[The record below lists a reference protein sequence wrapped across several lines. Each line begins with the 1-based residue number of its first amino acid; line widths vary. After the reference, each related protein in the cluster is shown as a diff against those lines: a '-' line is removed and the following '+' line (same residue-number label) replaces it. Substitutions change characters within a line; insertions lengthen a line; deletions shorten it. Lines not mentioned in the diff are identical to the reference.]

1 MGGIVETIVN
11 VVTSFIGWLIP
22 IPDIP
27 EFDTPEEERGVL
39 INKQS
44 NNAPIPVVYGR
55 RQVGITRVF
64 VESSGTDNQYLYM
77 AGVLCEGEIEEVE
90 QIFIDDKQVIFDG
103 ALDHGVVREVAG
115 GDANFYKDSSH
126 IQVQAFNGTD
136 TQVASSILTNSTNW
150 TSNHKLSGVAYL
162 AFRFKW
168 NQDIFSS
175 IPQVRVTLKGK
186 KVYDPRDTTTKW
198 TPNSALVLLDYLRNS
213 RYGKGLPDSAFE
225 SDFASFKT
233 SATDADTLIQP
244 RTTTITQVAGLTQEL
259 FKGYYGDVPPFFTNK
274 SPISSTTETSISGV
288 KTDPYN
294 SRRYYGYFTAPSSAS
309 FDFQTD
315 SDDSSR
321 VHIGD
326 ASQTVDN
333 LFKEV
338 ENSSPSKLVVNNSG
352 WHGNQTATGSK
363 TLVSGSVYPI
373 IIYYG
378 NAPSDSNLTFRWRV
392 SGGSYSENLSS
403 NFTNGRDVS
412 DVIPKIIKFESNAVI
427 DTNQKVIDN
436 VKKLLNPMRSLF
448 TYNNGVYKL
457 KIEGTGSAVKTIT
470 SDHVVG
476 GAKVLGER
484 KNNKYNRVIG
494 TYVNPYKNWQ
504 NDTVSFP
511 PADDSNVVTEFKHAT
526 MLSADNDTVLEGN
539 FEFPNVTNT
548 YNAEALCE
556 VILRRSRNQLQI
568 QLTLT
573 SEFLE
578 LEIGDIVAITY
589 ASGGFNAK
597 PFRVLGIE
605 INEDLTVNVQLF
617 EHQDNFY
624 DFNTKN
630 PIATIPDTTLPNI
643 NSVQAPA
650 ISITDELFELFDGSV
665 VSKLIV
671 NITSTDAFVDQFEV
685 EYKESTSSD
694 YRLMRR
700 GTNKIVEKY
709 PVKEGTIYDVRVRA
723 INSIGIK
730 STYTTSQHEVNSAFT
745 PPDDVQNY
753 SIDVVGDKLYHSFDA
768 VTNLD
773 LDFYEIRFTSNTSE
787 TAYANTTVLVPRI
800 GRPATSVT
808 TPFVGTGKYFIKAVD
823 KFGIRST
830 NFASQ
835 VISAQVFAEKIEAVQ
850 TLTEHSAFT
859 GTKSNVVAVDSNLQL
874 DTSINFDSHTGN
886 FDDGLGFFDGGSG
899 AIASSGTYDFANA
912 FDFNSVLKFNVL
924 LDSFIVN
931 NINFVNNFDS
941 ASGLFDIRQG
951 LFDGG
956 SNASVDTNA
965 ILQISTSQDASTY
978 TSYQDFKAGDY
989 VARAV
994 KFRLKLTSN
1003 NTQESPQVSQL
1014 ALKLSLPIRTEKG
1027 SNVSSGTDT
1036 AGKTITFGS
1045 EYYQTPSLTV
1055 IGQNMATGD
1064 FFTITSK
1071 GTASFV
1077 VEFFNSSG
1085 STVDRTFDYQAI
1097 GIGQKQ

>member
-1 MGGIVETIVN
+1 MGGIVDAVVN
-11 VVTSFIGWLIP
+11 VVSSFIGWLIP

-27 EFDTPEEERGVL
+27 DFDTPEEERGVL

-64 VESSGTDNQYLYM
+64 VESSGTDNEYLYM
-77 AGVLCEGEIEEVE
+77 AGVVCEGEIEEIE
-90 QIFIDDKQVIFDG
+90 QIFIDDKRVIFDG
-103 ALDHGVVREVAG
+103 DLDHGVVREVSG
-115 GDANFYKDSSH
+115 GDANFYKDDASY
-126 IQVQAFNGTD
+126 IQIQAFNGTD
-136 TQVASSILTNSTNW
+136 DQVASSILTNSTNW
-150 TSNHKLSGVAYL
+150 TSNHRLRGVCYV

-168 NQDIFSS
+168 NQDLFSS
-175 IPQVRVTLKGK
+175 IPQVKVTLKGK

-233 SATDADTLIQP
+233 SATESDILIQP
-244 RTTTITQVAGLTQEL
+244 RTTSVTEVAGLFSESYT
-259 FKGYYGDVPPFFTNK
+259 GYYSDNPSFFLNK
-274 SPISSTTETSISGV
+274 SPTSSSTVTSISSV
-288 KTDPYN
+288 TTNPYN
-294 SRRYYGYFTAPSSAS
+294 SRRYFGYFTAPSSAS
-309 FDFQTD
+309 FDFQTS
-315 SDDSSR
+315 SDDSS
-321 VHIGD
+321 VVYIGD

-338 ENSSPSKLVVNNSG
+338 ENNRDAKLVVNNRG
-352 WHGNQTATGSK
+352 WHGNQTQSGSK

-378 NAPSDSNLTFRWRV
+378 NAPSDSNLTFQWRV
-392 SGGSYSENLSS
+392 SGGSYGTSLSS
-403 NFTNGRDVS
+403 NFSNGKDIT
-412 DVIPKIIKFESNAVI
+412 DIIPQIIKFESNAVI

-494 TYVNPYKNWQ
+494 TYVNPFKNWQ

-511 PADDSNVVTEFKHAT
+511 PADDTNVVTEFKHAT
-526 MLSADNDTVLEGN
+526 MLADDNGTLLEGN
-539 FEFPNVTNT
+539 FQFPNVTNT

-589 ASGGFNAK
+589 PSGGFDAK

-624 DFNTKN
+624 DFNEKN
-630 PIATIPDTTLPNI
+630 PIPTIADTILPNI

-650 ISITDELFELFDGSV
+650 ISISDELFELFDGSV

-685 EYKESTSSD
+685 EYKESTSSN

-700 GTNKIVEKY
+700 GTNTIVEKY
-709 PVKEGTIYDVRVRA
+709 PVKEGVIYDIRCRA

-730 STYTTSQHEVNSAFT
+730 STYTTSQHEVDSAFE
-745 PPDDVQNY
+745 PPQDVQNY
-753 SIDVVGDKLYHSFDA
+753 SIDVVGDKLHHTFDP
-768 VTNLD
+768 VPDLD
-773 LDFYEIRFTSNTSE
+773 LDFYEIRYSSDTTKTN
-787 TAYANTTVLVPRI
+787 YADTVVLVPRI
-800 GRPATSVT
+800 GRPATSIVT
-808 TPFVGTGKYFIKAVD
+808 PYVSKGKFFIKAVD

-830 NFASQ
+830 NYASQ
-835 VISAQVFAEKIEAVQ
+835 SIATQVLEERIETVQ
-850 TLTEHSAFT
+850 TLTEDPTFT
-859 GTKSNVVAVDSNLQL
+859 GTKSNTVVVDSKLRL
-874 DTSINFDSHTGN
+874 DTALFDSVSGN
-886 FDDGLGFFDGGSG
+886 FDDGLGFFDGGS
-899 AIASSGTYDFANA
+899 ATIVSSGTYDFNNS

-924 LDSFIVN
+924 ITDFVVN
-931 NINFVNNFDS
+931 NTNFVDNFDS
-941 ASGLFDIRQG
+941 ASGFFDSREG

-956 SNASVDTNA
+956 ENASVDTNA
-965 ILQISTSQDASTY
+965 ILQISTSQDAVTY
-978 TSYQDFKAGDY
+978 TSYQDFKSGDY

-994 KFRLKLTSN
+994 KFRVKLTST
-1003 NTQESPQVSQL
+1003 NTQETAEVSDL
-1014 ALKLSLPIRTEKG
+1014 ALKLSLPTRIEKG

-1036 AGKTITFGS
+1036 AGKTITFSS

-1055 IGQNMATGD
+1055 IGQDMATGD

>member
-1 MGGIVETIVN
+1 MGGIVEAVVN
-11 VVTSFIGWLIP
+11 VVSSFIGWLIP
-22 IPDIP
+22 TPDIP
-27 EFDTPEEERGVL
+27 DFDTPEEERGVL

-64 VESSGTDNQYLYM
+64 LESSGSDNKYLYM
-77 AGVLCEGEIEEVE
+77 AGVISEGEIEEIE
-90 QIFIDDKQVIFDG
+90 QIFIDDKRVIFDG
-103 ALDHGVVREVAG
+103 DLDHGVVREVSD
-115 GDANFYKDSSH
+115 GDSNFYKSKSY
-126 IQVQAFNGTD
+126 IQAQAFYGTD
-136 TQVASSILTNSTNW
+136 DQVASSILTNSTNW
-150 TSNHKLSGVAYL
+150 TSNHRLRGVCYI
-162 AFRFKW
+162 AFRFEW

-175 IPQVRVTLKGK
+175 IPQIRVTLEGK
-186 KVYDPRDTTTKW
+186 KVYDPRDDTTKY

-233 SATDADTLIQP
+233 SANVCDEQITP
-244 RTTTITQVAGLTQEL
+244 RTETVTGLSG
-259 FKGYYGDVPPFFTNK
+259 FKRQDFNGYYNDNPRFFINKFPTSETN
-274 SPISSTTETSISGV
+274 ITSISGI
-288 KTDPYN
+288 TSSPYT
-294 SRRYYGYFTAPSSAS
+294 SDRYFGYINPTSTTTYEFRT
-309 FDFQTD
+309 T
-315 SDDSSR
+315 SDDASH
-321 VHIGD
+321 VYIGD
-326 ASQTVDN
+326 DGQTVDS

-338 ENSSPSKLVVNNSG
+338 EANRGSNLVVNNGGVHANRS
-352 WHGNQTATGSK
+352 ASGSK
-363 TLVSGSVYPI
+363 SLTSGGQYPV

-378 NAPSDSNLTFRWRV
+378 NAPTNTGMVFEWRE
-392 SGGSYSENLSS
+392 SGGSYSTDLSGI
-403 NFTNGRDVS
+403 FTNGEYVTDV
-412 DVIPKIIKFESNAVI
+412 VPAIIKFESNAVV

-494 TYVNPYKNWQ
+494 TYVNPFKNWQ

-511 PADDSNVVTEFKHAT
+511 PADDTNVESEFKHAT
-526 MLSADNDTVLEGN
+526 MLADDNNTLLEGN

-589 ASGGFNAK
+589 PSGGFDAK

-624 DFNTKN
+624 DFNEKN
-630 PIATIPDTTLPNI
+630 PIPTIPDTTLPNI

-650 ISITDELFELFDGSV
+650 ISISDELFELFDGSV

-685 EYKESTSSD
+685 EYKESTSSN

-700 GTNKIVEKY
+700 GTNTIVEKY

-730 STYTTSQHEVNSAFT
+730 STYTTSQHEVDSAFE
-745 PPDDVQNY
+745 PPQDVQNY
-753 SIDVVGDKLYHSFDA
+753 SIDVVGDKLHHTFDP
-768 VTNLD
+768 VPDLD
-773 LDFYEIRFTSNTSE
+773 LDFYEIRYTSDTTE
-787 TAYANTTVLVPRI
+787 TAYANTVVLVPRI
-800 GRPATSVT
+800 GRPATSIVT
-808 TPFVGTGKYFIKAVD
+808 PYVAKGKFFIKAVD

-830 NFASQ
+830 NYASQ
-835 VISAQVFAEKIEAVQ
+835 SIATQVLGERIETVQ
-850 TLTEHSAFT
+850 TLTENPTFT
-859 GTKSNVVAVDSNLQL
+859 GTKSNVSVVDSTLQL
-874 DTSINFDSHTGN
+874 DTALFDSISGD
-886 FDDGLGFFDGGSG
+886 FDDALGFFDGGSG
-899 AIASSGTYDFANA
+899 TIVSSGTYDFNNT
-912 FDFNSVLKFNVL
+912 FDFNSILKFNVL
-924 LDSFIVN
+924 IDALVVN
-931 NINFVNNFDS
+931 NINFIDNFDS
-941 ASGLFDIRQG
+941 AQGLFDSREG

-956 SNASVDTNA
+956 ENASIDTNA
-965 ILQISTSQDASTY
+965 ILQISTSQNAVDY
-978 TSYQDFKAGDY
+978 TSYQDFKAVDY

-994 KFRLKLTSN
+994 KFRLKLTSS
-1003 NTQESPQVSQL
+1003 NTQESPQVTQL
-1014 ALKLSLPIRTEKG
+1014 ALKLSLPTRIEKG

-1064 FFTITSK
+1064 FFTINSKSTS
-1071 GTASFV
+1071 AFN

>member
-1 MGGIVETIVN
+1 MGGLIDAIVS
-11 VVTSFIGWLIP
+11 VVSGFIGWLIP

-27 EFDTPEEERGVL
+27 DFDTPEEEQGVL

-44 NNAPIPVVYGR
+44 NNAQIPIVYGR

-64 VESSGTDNQYLYM
+64 LESSGTDNEYLYM

-103 ALDHGVVREVAG
+103 DLDHGVVREVSG

-150 TSNHKLSGVAYL
+150 TSDHKLSGVSYV

-186 KVYDPRDTTTKW
+186 KIYDPRDASTSW
-198 TPNSALVLLDYLRNS
+198 TPNSALVLLDYLRNN

-233 SATDADTLIQP
+233 AATDSDTVIQP
-244 RTTTITQVAGLTQEL
+244 RTEVFSSVAGFKQQL
-259 FKGYYGDVPPFFTNK
+259 FNGYYSDNTNWFVNK
-274 SPISSTTETSISGV
+274 SPKSSSQVTSISGV
-288 KTDPYN
+288 STSPYH

-309 FDFQTD
+309 FNFQTD

-321 VHIGD
+321 VYIGD

-338 ENSSPSKLVVNNSG
+338 EGNRGSKLVVNNSG
-352 WHGNQTATGSK
+352 WHGNQGATGSK
-363 TLVSGSVYPI
+363 TLVSASVYPV

-378 NAPSDSNLTFRWRV
+378 NAPTNSNLTFRWRV
-392 SGGSYSENLSS
+392 SGGTYSTDLSNNFSSGSY
-403 NFTNGRDVS
+403 VS
-412 DVIPKIIKFESNAVI
+412 DVVPAIIKFESNAVI
-427 DTNQKVIDN
+427 DTNQKVIEN

-457 KIEGTGSAVKTIT
+457 KIEGTGSSVKTIT
-470 SDHVVG
+470 ADHVVG

-494 TYVNPYKNWQ
+494 TYVNPFKNWQ
-504 NDTVSFP
+504 NDTVTFP
-511 PADDSNVVTEFKHAT
+511 PADDSNVATEFKHAT
-526 MLSADNDTVLEGN
+526 MLADDNGTLLEGN
-539 FEFPNVTNT
+539 FQFPNVTNT

-589 ASGGFNAK
+589 PSGGFDAK
-597 PFRVLGIE
+597 PFRVLGLE
-605 INEDLTVNVQLF
+605 INEDLTINVQLF

-630 PIATIPDTTLPNI
+630 PIATIPDTTLPNP
-643 NSVQAPA
+643 NSVHKP
-650 ISITDELFELFDGSV
+650 SIAVVDELFELFDGSV
-665 VSKLIV
+665 VSKIIV
-671 NITSTDAFVDQFEV
+671 NITNTDAFVDEFEV
-685 EYKESTSSD
+685 EYKESTSTD

-700 GTNKIVEKY
+700 GSNKIVEKY
-709 PVKEGTIYDVRVRA
+709 PVKEGTIYDIRCRA
-723 INSIGIK
+723 INSTGVK
-730 STYTTSQHEVNSAFT
+730 STYTTTQHEVNSAFE
-745 PPDDVQNY
+745 PPNDVANY
-753 SIDVVGDKLYHSFDA
+753 SIDVVGDKLHHTFDP

-773 LDFYEIRFTSNTSE
+773 LDYYEIRYTSDTTE
-787 TAYANTTVLVPRI
+787 TAYANTVVLVPRI
-800 GRPATSVT
+800 GRPATSVV
-808 TPFVGTGKYFIKAVD
+808 TPYVSKGKYFIKAVD

-830 NFASQ
+830 NYASQ
-835 VISAQVFAEKIEAVQ
+835 IIATQVLNETIETVQ
-850 TLTEHSAFT
+850 TLTEHTAFT
-859 GTKSNVVAVDSNLQL
+859 GTKSNVVAIDSKLQL
-874 DTSINFDSHTGN
+874 DTSINFDSHAGN
-886 FDDGLGFFDGGSG
+886 FDDGLGFFDGGG
-899 AIASSGTYDFANA
+899 GNIISSGTYDFANA
-912 FDFNSVLKFNVL
+912 FDFNSILKFNVL
-924 LDSFIVN
+924 IDSLIVN
-931 NINFVNNFDS
+931 NINFVDNFDS
-941 ASGLFDIRQG
+941 VSGLFDVRQG

-956 SNASVDTNA
+956 SNASIDTNA
-965 ILQISTSQDASTY
+965 SLQISTSQDASTY
-978 TSYQDFKAGDY
+978 TSYQDFRAGDF

-994 KFRLKLTSN
+994 KFRIKLTSS
-1003 NTQESPQVSQL
+1003 NTQESPQVSSL
-1014 ALKLSLPIRTEKG
+1014 ALKLSLPTRTEKG
-1027 SNVSSGTDT
+1027 SNISSTT
-1036 AGKTITFGS
+1036 STSGKTITFGS

-1071 GTASFV
+1071 GTASFI